1 MEKRLTIHKTHAEN
15 ASDNSS
21 GGAGNQFEINPLALM
36 RRVIEKRRLIVAICS
51 LVVLATAGYM
61 LLQPNLYTSRS
72 TILPSG
78 QGDNFSSLKAMV
90 GLTGAIG
97 GQVDDNSSTLFP
109 VILKSDLV
117 RSGVLAKQYD
127 FTVDGEQMSQTLSE
141 YFGLDDPDRL
151 RDALA
156 GITKVD
162 TDSRTGEIAV
172 LVETQY
178 PSLSQAIL
186 REYISQLEAYNLN
199 KRRSGAKNNE
209 MYLARQMESAGSALE
224 AAEDS
229 LEAFRLRNAAWAE
242 FASPQVMK
250 LHTRLQREVEL
261 RSRAYLLLQE
271 QFELAKFEAQ
281 KDVPIVRILDQPTLP
296 TQKSGPFRRNIV
308 ILSAILSFG
317 LMVFGI
323 MIADLISQA
332 IRGAN
337 QTTYD
342 ELKDDVQKA
351 FPRTTHIVERAH
363 KRVSRRREMASVD
376 R

>member
-1 MEKRLTIHKTHAEN
+1 MEKRLTIYKPHAEN
-15 ASDNSS
+15 STESTS
-21 GGAGNQFEINPLALM
+21 GGNGNQFEINPLALM
-36 RRVIEKRRLIVAICS
+36 RRVIEKRRMIVAICS

-90 GLTGAIG
+90 GLGAIG

-117 RSGVLAKQYD
+117 RSGVLAKRYD
-127 FTVDGEQMSQTLSE
+127 FQADGEQVSQTLPE
-141 YFGLDDPDRL
+141 YFGIDDPDKL

-156 GITKVD
+156 GISKVD
-162 TDSRTGEIAV
+162 TDARTGEIAV
-172 LVETQY
+172 MVETQY
-178 PSLSQAIL
+178 PALSQAVL
-186 REYISQLEAYNLN
+186 REYINQLEAYNLE

-209 MYLARQMESAGSALE
+209 LYLAGQLENATNTLE

-242 FASPQVMK
+242 YASPQVMK
-250 LHTRLQREVEL
+250 LHTRFQREVEL
-261 RSRAYLLLQE
+261 RSRAYLMLQE
-271 QFELAKFEAQ
+271 QYELAKFEAQ

-296 TQKSGPFRRNIV
+296 TQKSGPFRRNII

-317 LMVFGI
+317 FMVFGI

-337 QTTYD
+337 QVTYD

-351 FPRTTHIVERAH
+351 FPRTAHIVERAH
-363 KRVSRRREMASVD
+363 KRVSQRREMASVD
-376 R
+376 S